1 MKNSVLHLG
10 ALSILFVLPAFSS
23 ARMKSVESNRNVESN
38 RARANKRIDGMPLLI
53 NTKTDA
59 VSKKE
64 LKEAVE
70 KIAKQ
75 ANLSNSAKKELESAS
90 SPVVRQEILELADVV
105 NSSVKLRDLKSKV
118 QFLISIKDI
127 QANNARNSAE
137 NTVLAVGRNST
148 ESFSWDAPAFN
159 NLAKFEQSV
168 AKKSS
173 TLSKRVSNG
182 IKAYIGSEATPKEV
196 RETREEINRE
206 CRQG

>member
-64 LKEAVE
+64 LKNAVAV
-70 KIAKQ
+70 IAQKAGLSASVKKQ
-75 ANLSNSAKKELESAS
+75 LASVS
-90 SPVVRQEILELADVV
+90 SPVVRQEIVELAEVAG
-105 NSSVKLRDLKSKV
+105 SFKSKDLKRKV
-118 QFLISIKDI
+118 DFLVAVKDV

-137 NTVLAVGRNST
+137 NTALAVAGNLK
-148 ESFSWDAPAFN
+148 ESLSWDAHAFN
-159 NLAKFEQSV
+159 NLAKFEKSI
-168 AKKSS
+168 AKPSS
-173 TLSKRVSNG
+173 TLSKRVSDG
-182 IKAYIGSEATPKEV
+182 IEAYKGEATPKEV